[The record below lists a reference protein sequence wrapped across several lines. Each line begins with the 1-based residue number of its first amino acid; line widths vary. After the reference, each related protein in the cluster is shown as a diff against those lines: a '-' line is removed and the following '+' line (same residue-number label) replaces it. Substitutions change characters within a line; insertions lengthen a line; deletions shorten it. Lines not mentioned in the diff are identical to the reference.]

1 MISNLFWP
9 LVMLFIGLGLL
20 VLELVVPSAGVL
32 GILACVTLLAAVT
45 VGFASAGLTGGTLFM
60 TLTVILIPLV
70 LTVALRWWQKSAI
83 GRRLLMEP
91 PDEAEVLPAGRLVAK
106 DWVGRKGWAL
116 SAMLPAGAVRIDDR
130 TLDAITE
137 GLSIEKDDPIVV
149 VAIRDNRLVVRLD
162 DQPVRPES
170 RETSLA
176 MPLETSAALSQE
188 TVLEEGEGVLPAPTD
203 LAADRSSSV
212 SVPFS
217 ASQPAAGK
225 APRSNDELRRPDV
238 DLEVPDPFDD
248 SLP

>member
-60 TLTVILIPLV
+60 ALTVILIPLV
-70 LTVALRWWQKSAI
+70 LTLALRWWQKSAI

-116 SAMLPAGAVRIDDR
+116 SAMLPAGAVRIADR

-137 GLSIEKDDPIVV
+137 GLSIEKDEPIVV

-162 DQPVRPES
+162 DQPAQPES

-176 MPLETSAALSQE
+176 APPVMSDALSQE
-188 TVLEEGEGVLPAPTD
+188 TVLEDGAH
-203 LAADRSSSV
+203 LAVDRSSSV
-212 SVPFS
+212 SVPLS
-217 ASQPAAGK
+217 ASQPAAGTS
-225 APRSNDELRRPDV
+225 PRTNDELRRPDV